1 VITLPD
7 ADRENSRVEMVRSFG
22 LIGEPRPAIHDE
34 VAALAR
40 DLSGASTALVSL
52 VDSQRNWFAGI
63 ANFPDA
69 DQCRW
74 DSFCTHVVAAP
85 DELLWVEDARTD
97 FRFAN
102 NPYVLNEPFLRF
114 YAGMPIVVNGFPV
127 GSLCVLDSQP
137 KAYDPIFVRQLERLA
152 KIVGDDLANRH
163 QVRSLRQSLLASAD
177 ALIDCDDHGVI
188 TDWSAGAERL
198 FGFTRAEA
206 LGQRINIIIPPDRA
220 EAHDRGFEHWRRSGV
235 ARLERRIELLAQRK
249 DGSPVDIELWMS
261 VTHIHGIRHIHSNV
275 RDITE
280 RKQNAADLLA
290 AKVEAEAANEAKSTF
305 LANMSHELRT
315 PMNGVVAVA
324 DLLAKT
330 GLNPRQ
336 SELVSIIQSS
346 SGQLLRLVGDI
357 LDLSRIESGDMV
369 LVSSPMSL
377 RDLIREVTGGLEVAA
392 SEKNLSLSVSIDPAI
407 SEQVEGD
414 ATRLKQVLTNLVS
427 NAIKFTENGSVTV
440 TVMGAGDDV
449 RFEVADTGIG
459 FSEEQRAVIFE
470 RFQQADGS
478 ITRRFGGTGLG
489 LAISRELVG
498 VMGGK
503 LDCWGSPG
511 EGARFWFYL
520 PLKSVEATRATAG
533 ETPGEV
539 GTMTS
544 RALVVDDNATNRRV
558 AELLLQSVGAEV
570 VAVEDGQQAV
580 DAFRSE
586 RYDVILMDMMMP
598 IMDGLAATR
607 AIRRI
612 EAEQRLHPTP
622 IIMLTASSLS
632 EHATASLA
640 AGANLHLPKPV
651 NPAALFDALAS
662 MAIGEARD
670 ADHESGS
677 QTGKRTST
685 VRPS

>member
-1 VITLPD
+1 MITLPN

-85 DELLWVEDARTD
+85 DELLWVEDARAD
-97 FRFAN
+97 FRFAT
-102 NPYVLNEPFLRF
+102 NPYVLNKPFLRF

-137 KAYDPIFVRQLERLA
+137 KAYDPVFVRQLERLA
-152 KIVGDDLANRH
+152 RIVGDDLANRH
-163 QVRSLRQSLLASAD
+163 KVRSLRQSLLASAD

-198 FGFTRAEA
+198 FGFARAEA
-206 LGQRINIIIPPDRA
+206 LGKRINIIIPPDRA
-220 EAHDRGFEHWRRSGV
+220 EAHDRGFEHWRKSGA
-235 ARLERRIELLAQRK
+235 ARFERRIELLAQRK
-249 DGSPVDIELWMS
+249 DGSPVNIELWMS
-261 VTHIHGIRHIHSNV
+261 VTHIHGVRHIHSNV

-280 RKQNAADLLA
+280 RKQNAAELLA
-290 AKVEAEAANEAKSTF
+290 AKVEAEAANKAKSTF

-330 GLNPRQ
+330 GLNPQQ

-357 LDLSRIESGDMV
+357 LDLSRIESGEMV

-392 SEKNLSLSVSIDPAI
+392 SEKHLSLSVSIDPAV

-427 NAIKFTENGSVTV
+427 NAIKFTESGSVTV
-440 TVMGAGDDV
+440 TVRRAGEDV
-449 RFEVADTGIG
+449 RFEVHDTGIG

-478 ITRRFGGTGLG
+478 ITRKFGGTGLG
-489 LAISRELVG
+489 LAISRELVA
-498 VMGGK
+498 VMGGE
-503 LDCWGSPG
+503 LDCCGSTG
-511 EGARFWFYL
+511 EGASFWFTL
-520 PLKSVEATRATAG
+520 PLRPVATVAAPVENAA
-533 ETPGEV
+533 EV
-539 GTMTS
+539 HTTNS

-558 AELLLQSVGAEV
+558 AELLLQSVGADV
-570 VAVEDGQQAV
+570 VSVEDGQQAV
-580 DAFRSE
+580 DAFRRE

-598 IMDGLAATR
+598 VMDGLAATK

-612 EAEQRLHPTP
+612 EAKQRLRHTP
-622 IIMLTASSLS
+622 IIMLTASSLP
-632 EHATASLA
+632 EHITASMD
-640 AGANLHLPKPV
+640 AGADLHLLKPI
-651 NPAALFDALAS
+651 NAAALFDALNVVGNAES
-662 MAIGEARD
+662 DENERPD
-670 ADHESGS
+670 AHADG
-677 QTGKRTST
+677 
-685 VRPS
+685 

>member
-137 KAYDPIFVRQLERLA
+137 KAYDPVFVRQLERLA
-152 KIVGDDLANRH
+152 RIVGDDLANRH

-198 FGFTRAEA
+198 FGFARAEA
-206 LGQRINIIIPPDRA
+206 LGKRINIIIPPDRA
-220 EAHDRGFEHWRRSGV
+220 EAYDRGFEHWRRSGA

-261 VTHIHGIRHIHSNV
+261 VTHIHGVRHIHSNV

-280 RKQNAADLLA
+280 RKQDAAELLA
-290 AKVEAEAANEAKSTF
+290 AKVEAEAANKAKSTF

-330 GLNPRQ
+330 GLNPQQ

-346 SGQLLRLVGDI
+346 SGQLLRLIGDI
-357 LDLSRIESGDMV
+357 LDLSRIESGEMV

-392 SEKNLSLSVSIDPAI
+392 SEKHLSLSVSIDPAV

-427 NAIKFTENGSVTV
+427 NAIKFTESGSVTV
-440 TVMGAGDDV
+440 TVRRAGEDV
-449 RFEVADTGIG
+449 RFEVHDTGIG

-478 ITRRFGGTGLG
+478 ITRKFGGTGLG
-489 LAISRELVG
+489 LAISRELVA
-498 VMGGK
+498 VMGGE
-503 LDCWGSPG
+503 LDCCGSTG
-511 EGARFWFYL
+511 EGASFWFTL
-520 PLKSVEATRATAG
+520 PLRPVATVAAPVENAA
-533 ETPGEV
+533 EV
-539 GTMTS
+539 HTTNS

-558 AELLLQSVGAEV
+558 AELLLQSVGTDV
-570 VAVEDGQQAV
+570 VSVEDGQQAV
-580 DAFRSE
+580 DAFRRE

-598 IMDGLAATR
+598 VMDGLAATET
-607 AIRRI
+607 IRQI
-612 EAEQRLHPTP
+612 EAEQRLRHTP
-622 IIMLTASSLS
+622 IIMLTASSLP
-632 EHATASLA
+632 EHITASMD
-640 AGANLHLPKPV
+640 AGADLHLLKPI
-651 NPAALFDALAS
+651 NAAALFDALNVVGNA
-662 MAIGEARD
+662 EPDENERPD
-670 ADHESGS
+670 AHADG
-677 QTGKRTST
+677 
-685 VRPS
+685 

>member
-1 VITLPD
+1 MITLPD

-137 KAYDPIFVRQLERLA
+137 KAYDPVFVRQLERLA
-152 KIVGDDLANRH
+152 RIVGDDLANRH

-198 FGFTRAEA
+198 FGFARAEA
-206 LGQRINIIIPPDRA
+206 LGKRINIIIPPDRA
-220 EAHDRGFEHWRRSGV
+220 EAYDRGFEHWRRSGA

-261 VTHIHGIRHIHSNV
+261 VTHIHGVRHIHSNV

-280 RKQNAADLLA
+280 RKQDAAELLA
-290 AKVEAEAANEAKSTF
+290 AKVEAEAANKAKSTF

-330 GLNPRQ
+330 GLNPQQ

-346 SGQLLRLVGDI
+346 SGQLLRLIGDI
-357 LDLSRIESGDMV
+357 LDLSRIESGEMV

-392 SEKNLSLSVSIDPAI
+392 SEKHLSLSVSIDPAV

-427 NAIKFTENGSVTV
+427 NAIKFTESGSVTV
-440 TVMGAGDDV
+440 TVRRAGEDV
-449 RFEVADTGIG
+449 RFEVHDTGIG

-478 ITRRFGGTGLG
+478 ITRKFGGTGLG
-489 LAISRELVG
+489 LAISRELVA
-498 VMGGK
+498 VMGGE
-503 LDCWGSPG
+503 LDCCGSTG
-511 EGARFWFYL
+511 EGASFWFTL
-520 PLKSVEATRATAG
+520 PLRPVATVAAPVENAA
-533 ETPGEV
+533 EV
-539 GTMTS
+539 HTTNS

-558 AELLLQSVGAEV
+558 AELLLQSVGTDV
-570 VAVEDGQQAV
+570 VSVEDGQQAV
-580 DAFRSE
+580 DAFRRE

-598 IMDGLAATR
+598 VMDGLAATET
-607 AIRRI
+607 IRQI
-612 EAEQRLHPTP
+612 EAEQRLRHTP
-622 IIMLTASSLS
+622 IIMLTASSLP
-632 EHATASLA
+632 EHITASMD
-640 AGANLHLPKPV
+640 AGADLHLLKPI
-651 NPAALFDALAS
+651 NAAALFDALNVVGNA
-662 MAIGEARD
+662 EPDENERPD
-670 ADHESGS
+670 AHADG
-677 QTGKRTST
+677 
-685 VRPS
+685 

>member
-1 VITLPD
+1 MIVLPVVE
-7 ADRENSRVEMVRSFG
+7 RETQRVEMVRSFG
-22 LIGEPRPAIHDE
+22 LVGEPRAAIHDE

-40 DLSGASTALVSL
+40 DLSGVSTALVSL
-52 VDSQRNWFAGI
+52 VDSHRNWFAGI

-198 FGFTRAEA
+198 FGFARAEA
-206 LGQRINIIIPPDRA
+206 LGKRINIIIPPDRA
-220 EAHDRGFEHWRRSGV
+220 EAHDRGFEHWRKSGA
-235 ARLERRIELLAQRK
+235 ARLERRIELLAHRK

-261 VTHIHGIRHIHSNV
+261 VTHIHGVRHIHSNV

-290 AKVEAEAANEAKSTF
+290 AKVEAEAANKAKSTF

-330 GLNPRQ
+330 GLNPQQ

-346 SGQLLRLVGDI
+346 SEQLLRLVGDI
-357 LDLSRIESGDMV
+357 LDLARIESGEVV
-369 LVSSPMSL
+369 LAKVPMCL
-377 RDLIREVTGGLEVAA
+377 RDIIGEVTGGLEVAA
-392 SEKNLSLSVSIDPAI
+392 SAKSLSLSVSIDPALG
-407 SEQVEGD
+407 EHVEGD

-427 NAIKFTENGSVTV
+427 NAIKFTEIGSVTV
-440 TVMGAGDDV
+440 KVTGHGNAV

-459 FSEEQRAVIFE
+459 FSDEQRAVIFE

-498 VMGGK
+498 VMGGE
-503 LDCWGSPG
+503 LDCWARPG
-511 EGARFWFYL
+511 EGARFWFTL
-520 PLKSVEATRATAG
+520 PLNPIRTVEGAAEAAVDVVATN
-533 ETPGEV
+533 
-539 GTMTS
+539 S

-558 AELLLQSVGAEV
+558 AELLLQSVGADV
-570 VAVEDGQQAV
+570 VSVEDGEQAI
-580 DAFRSE
+580 DAFR
-586 RYDVILMDMMMP
+586 RDRFDVILMDMMMP
-598 IMDGLAATR
+598 VMDGLAATE

-612 EAEQRLHPTP
+612 EAEHHLRPTP
-622 IIMLTASSLS
+622 IIMLTASSLP
-632 EHATASLA
+632 EHITASLD
-640 AGANLHLPKPV
+640 AGADLHLAKPV
-651 NPAALFDALAS
+651 NAAALFDAVQAVGDQDAS
-662 MAIGEARD
+662 QGLLPMQA
-670 ADHESGS
+670 SG
-677 QTGKRTST
+677 
-685 VRPS
+685 

>member
-1 VITLPD
+1 MITLPD
-7 ADRENSRVEMVRSFG
+7 ADRENSRVEMVRTFG

-74 DSFCTHVVAAP
+74 VSFCTHVVAAP

-97 FRFAN
+97 FRFAD

-137 KAYDPIFVRQLERLA
+137 KAYDPVFARQLERLA

-198 FGFTRAEA
+198 FGFARAEA

-220 EAHDRGFEHWRRSGV
+220 EAHDRGFEHWRKSGA
-235 ARLERRIELLAQRK
+235 ARLERPIELTAQRR

-261 VTHIHGIRHIHSNV
+261 VTHIHGVRHIHSNV

-280 RKQNAADLLA
+280 RKQNAAELRA
-290 AKVEAEAANEAKSTF
+290 AKVEAEAANKAKSAF

-330 GLNPRQ
+330 GLNPQQ

-357 LDLSRIESGDMV
+357 LDLSRIESGEMV
-369 LVSSPMSL
+369 LVSGPMSL

-392 SEKNLSLSVSIDPAI
+392 SEKNLSLSVSIDPAV

-427 NAIKFTENGSVTV
+427 NAIKFTESGSVTV
-440 TVMGAGDDV
+440 NVTGAGDDV

-478 ITRRFGGTGLG
+478 ITRKFGGTGLG

-498 VMGGK
+498 VMGGE
-503 LDCWGSPG
+503 LDCCGSTG
-511 EGARFWFYL
+511 EGARFWFTL
-520 PLKSVEATRATAG
+520 PLRPVATVAAPVENAA
-533 ETPGEV
+533 EV
-539 GTMTS
+539 HTINS

-558 AELLLQSVGAEV
+558 AELLLQSVGADV
-570 VAVEDGQQAV
+570 VSVEDGQQAV
-580 DAFRSE
+580 DAFRRE

-598 IMDGLAATR
+598 VMDGLAATET
-607 AIRRI
+607 IRQI
-612 EAEQRLHPTP
+612 EAEQRLRHTP
-622 IIMLTASSLS
+622 IIMLTASSLP
-632 EHATASLA
+632 EHIAASME
-640 AGANLHLPKPV
+640 AGADLHLTKPI
-651 NPAALFDALAS
+651 NAAALFDALNSVGNAES
-662 MAIGEARD
+662 DEHEHPD
-670 ADHESGS
+670 AHAYG
-677 QTGKRTST
+677 
-685 VRPS
+685 